1 GWEILRIEGRDR
13 TVAEAE
19 YEAESDDLGD
29 RREEEAA
36 RVDKVEIRDS
46 EDQEHAGGNQQDRL
60 ICTKTPSSSPASTA
74 AMTVSASA
82 LPQIPGS
89 RALPAPR
96 NDSVVGRRYTNFTFF
111 SGRLRTGLPV
121 AAKMALSTAGATTL
135 IVGSPTPPQK
145 S

>member
-1 GWEILRIEGRDR
+1 VGAPGLETITTESNKEYTQVFGTHSPESRNTHR
-13 TVAEAE
+13 T
-19 YEAESDDLGD
+19 
-29 RREEEAA
+29 
-36 RVDKVEIRDS
+36 
-46 EDQEHAGGNQQDRL
+46 
-60 ICTKTPSSSPASTA
+60 CWW
-74 AMTVSASA
+74 
-82 LPQIPGS
+82 IPGS

-96 NDSVVGRRYTNFTFF
+96 NDSVVGRHYTNFTFF